1 MIGCRRQREGPTLLT
16 GELRNKID
24 RVWDAFWAG
33 GIANP
38 LEVIEQIT
46 YLLFIRGLDD
56 AQTREENRANR
67 LRQPMA
73 RRIFPEGKDG
83 IGKDGGLP
91 YQEMRW
97 SRFKNLGDAR
107 RMYEIVSEHVFPFI
121 RSMADA
127 DTAST
132 PTANAM
138 SVAIGIAQPVCPGVP
153 QLKARYTAAGT
164 TMPPIAAA
172 MGSAAWRGDASS
184 PAISSRL
191 ISSPT
196 RRKKT
201 VMSPSLIH

>member
-1 MIGCRRQREGPTLLT
+1 MLT

-56 AQTREENRANR
+56 VQTREENRANR
-67 LRQPMA
+67 LKQPMA

-97 SRFKNLGDAR
+97 SRFRNKAPAE
-107 RMYEIVSEHVFPFI
+107 MFTIVAEHVFPFI

-127 DTAST
+127 DTAHAVHMKGARFTIPT
-132 PTANAM
+132 PALLAKVVDLLADIPMEDRDTKGDLYEYMLSKIATAGNQRAASRTPRLRSM
-138 SVAIGIAQPVCPGVP
+138 VP
-153 QLKARYTAAGT
+153 A
-164 TMPPIAAA
+164 
-172 MGSAAWRGDASS
+172 
-184 PAISSRL
+184 
-191 ISSPT
+191 
-196 RRKKT
+196 
-201 VMSPSLIH
+201 